1 MAPTNP
7 FHVAID
13 PDLVARAARGDAAA
27 LTALYAHYKRASYTL
42 ALRMLGDPAAAED
55 VVHDV
60 FARLIVALRRF
71 RGEAP
76 FGAWLRRMVANA
88 AIDELR
94 RRQWLT
100 LEEPPTLAELPAAG
114 ALPERQVEAWQLL
127 RRLPPRA
134 RAVLVLHELEGYTH
148 RELAELFGQSESY
161 SKSILAR
168 ALHRLA
174 AAVADTDEE
183 PAHEGH
189 AHERRYPAAP
199 GA

>member
-1 MAPTNP
+1 MTPPVNP
-7 FHVAID
+7 FHATID
-13 PDLVARAARGDAAA
+13 PALVARAARGEPAA
-27 LTALYAHYKRASYTL
+27 LAGLYTHYKRASYTL

-76 FGAWLRRMVANA
+76 FGAWLRRLVANA

-94 RRQWLT
+94 RRRWLS

-114 ALPERQVEAWQLL
+114 ALPEHQAEAWQLL

-168 ALHRLA
+168 ALHRLS
-174 AAVADTDEE
+174 AAVADAESGSAD
-183 PAHEGH
+183 
-189 AHERRYPAAP
+189 ERRYPAAP

>member
-1 MAPTNP
+1 MAPTSP
-7 FHVAID
+7 FLVPID
-13 PDLVARAARGDAAA
+13 PALVAAAARGEPAA
-27 LTALYAHYKRASYTL
+27 LSGLYAHYRRASYTL

-60 FARLIVALRRF
+60 FARLIVAIRRF

-114 ALPERQVEAWQLL
+114 ALPERQAEAWQLL

-148 RELAELFGQSESY
+148 RELAELFGHSESY

-168 ALHRLA
+168 AIHRLS
-174 AAVADTDEE
+174 AAVAASEDDTT
-183 PAHEGH
+183 
-189 AHERRYPAAP
+189 HERRHPSAP